1 MKEIRMT
8 DSHGGMAGCMH
19 GRRGH
24 VLWLTTR
31 LVLIRALYFCI
42 GGNYLGVYFF
52 VGDIILYEEIY
63 YTNVGNFKRYYIILL
78 YMLYML
84 CMIV

>member
-1 MKEIRMT
+1 MMKEIRMT

-42 GGNYLGVYFF
+42 GGNYLGVYF
-52 VGDIILYEEIY
+52 VVRDIILY
-63 YTNVGNFKRYYIILL
+63 
-78 YMLYML
+78 
-84 CMIV
+84 

>member
-1 MKEIRMT
+1 MT

-31 LVLIRALYFCI
+31 LVLIRALYFYI
-42 GGNYLGVYFF
+42 GVNYLGAYF
-52 VGDIILYEEIY
+52 VVRDIIIH
-63 YTNVGNFKRYYIILL
+63 
-78 YMLYML
+78 
-84 CMIV
+84 

>member
-1 MKEIRMT
+1 MT

-42 GGNYLGVYFF
+42 GGNYLGVYF
-52 VGDIILYEEIY
+52 VVRDIILIDIY
-63 YTNVGNFKRYYIILL
+63 DLIQLAPTSSKYV
-78 YMLYML
+78 
-84 CMIV
+84 